1 MACPLHIY
9 SLTGQE
15 GLVELFLAFGLVGR
29 QHLQGVVVLLLHSC
43 AERWAFFFLFLYVI
57 FLPLFMLL
65 SSWLFFSEMDI
76 IFQCA

>member
-43 AERWAFFFLFLYVI
+43 AERWAFFYF
-57 FLPLFMLL
+57 FM
-65 SSWLFFSEMDI
+65 LFFSHCLC
-76 IFQCA
+76 FYLLGFFSRRWT